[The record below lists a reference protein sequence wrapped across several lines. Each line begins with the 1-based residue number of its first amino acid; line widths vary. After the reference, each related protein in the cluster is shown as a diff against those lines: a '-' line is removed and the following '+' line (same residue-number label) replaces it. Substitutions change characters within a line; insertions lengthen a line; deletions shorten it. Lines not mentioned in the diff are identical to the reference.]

1 MLSAIGG
8 RHFLFQALR
17 ALARKSWTQKMPVAK
32 SNEATA
38 FFCWLPH
45 CGSMKLIP
53 LSPQRNAVRRR
64 RAAFFVSSV
73 ASLSS

>member
-45 CGSMKLIP
+45 CGSMKLIS
-53 LSPQRNAVRRR
+53 LSPH
-64 RAAFFVSSV
+64 
-73 ASLSS
+73 